1 MTTERPILYSYFRSS
16 CSWRVRIV
24 LAHKKIDYDYKAIH
38 LVRDGGEQHKDEFRA
53 LNPLEQVPAFQLG
66 DKVLT
71 QSVAIMEFLEEMYPQ
86 HALLPKDPWKRAKV
100 REIVE
105 MICSG
110 TQPIQNLSVMNMARD
125 DPPERVRWSNYWITR
140 GLAGVE
146 VILEQTAGK
155 YCLDD
160 HVTLADCCLIP
171 QIYNANRFSVDMEA
185 FPIINRVA
193 RHLEALPAF
202 KAAHPSAQPDCPTD
216 P

>member
-1 MTTERPILYSYFRSS
+1 MANDTPILYSYFRSS

-24 LAHKKIDYDYKAIH
+24 LAHKQIKYEYKAVH
-38 LVRDGGEQHKDEFRA
+38 LVRDGGEQHQAEFRA

-71 QSVAIMEFLEEMYPQ
+71 QSVAIMEFLEEQYPE
-86 HALLPKDPWKRAKV
+86 HPLLPKDPWPRAKV

-110 TQPIQNLSVMNMARD
+110 TQPIQNLSVMNMARED
-125 DPPERVRWSNYWITR
+125 LPERVRWSHHWITR

-146 VILEQTAGK
+146 VILQQTAGQ
-155 YCLDD
+155 CCFGD

-171 QIYNANRFSVDMEA
+171 QVYNANRFSVDMEA
-185 FPIINRVA
+185 FPTIKRVA
-193 RHLEALPAF
+193 NHLQGLAAF
-202 KAAHPSAQPDCPTD
+202 QAAQPSAQPDYPTD

>member
-1 MTTERPILYSYFRSS
+1 M
-16 CSWRVRIV
+16 
-24 LAHKKIDYDYKAIH
+24 
-38 LVRDGGEQHKDEFRA
+38 
-53 LNPLEQVPAFQLG
+53 
-66 DKVLT
+66 
-71 QSVAIMEFLEEMYPQ
+71 
-86 HALLPKDPWKRAKV
+86 
-100 REIVE
+100 
-105 MICSG
+105 
-110 TQPIQNLSVMNMARD
+110 
-125 DPPERVRWSNYWITR
+125 
-140 GLAGVE
+140 E

-171 QIYNANRFSVDMEA
+171 QIFNANRFSVDMEA